1 MRVRVYNRN
10 THPYHNT
17 FKGKNVTIPAGG
29 FIEMDRSDAVQ
40 LKSKMVVIPNTFDGA
55 GNQRPE
61 SFSKLEL
68 VPVGGGETVS
78 KVTEKFICHA
88 TGKEFDSEKEYMA
101 HLKSNEALVEAQ
113 RIANEE
119 DENVQK
125 DLRAERQKRSART

>member
-10 THPYHNT
+10 THDYHNT

-29 FIEMDRSDAVQ
+29 YLEMDRSDAVQ

-61 SFSKLEL
+61 SFSRLEL
-68 VPVGGGETVS
+68 IPVGSETVN
-78 KVTEKFICHA
+78 VQEKFICHA
-88 TGKEFDSEKEYMA
+88 TGKEFDSEREYMA